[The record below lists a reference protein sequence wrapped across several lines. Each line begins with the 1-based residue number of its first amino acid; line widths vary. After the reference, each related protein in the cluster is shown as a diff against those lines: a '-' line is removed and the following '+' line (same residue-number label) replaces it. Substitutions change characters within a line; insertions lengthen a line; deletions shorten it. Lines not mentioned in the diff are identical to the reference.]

1 MSGVQVSPPL
11 PIFLLYQVCLA
22 SDYDLSMGRINE
34 SSNLILG
41 LERIAICFRA
51 IHYDVSEELIILIVS
66 MKDMPFEI
74 E

>member
-1 MSGVQVSPPL
+1 
-11 PIFLLYQVCLA
+11 
-22 SDYDLSMGRINE
+22 MGRINE

-51 IHYDVSEELIILIVS
+51 IHYDVSEEPIILIVS